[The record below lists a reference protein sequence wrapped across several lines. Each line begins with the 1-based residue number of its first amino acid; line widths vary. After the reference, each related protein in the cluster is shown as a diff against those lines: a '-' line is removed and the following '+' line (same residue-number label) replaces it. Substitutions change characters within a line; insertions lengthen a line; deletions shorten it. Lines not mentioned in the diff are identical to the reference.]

1 MRNACKKAVL
11 SLMQRDRDV
20 MLLTADGHDFVHEL
34 PPGTEK
40 QFVDFGIAEQS
51 MVASAAG
58 LASCGKKPILFAVTN
73 FMAYRAFEFIR
84 DLACIPQYP
93 LIFVGFFSGLT
104 RGPWGITH
112 HGTEDLAILRTLP
125 NLTVITPAS
134 PREAEAA
141 LHWAYESGQAAYIRI
156 EAGHEQE
163 LLPENYV
170 FAPGQ
175 ATVLRDGEDAALIA
189 QGSIIGEA
197 VVAAGILAKEGVGLR
212 VINMPTVRPL
222 DEKIILAVAKETGYL
237 LTLEEGTVYGGLGS
251 AVAELLA
258 ENGIASR
265 FVRMGLQGFA
275 AGCGTQRE
283 LREQYGLTAPHINR
297 KIKRLLYPG
306 GGQAS

>member
-11 SLMQRDRDV
+11 ALMQRDRDV

-40 QFVDFGIAEQS
+40 QFADFGIAEQS
-51 MVASAAG
+51 MISSAAG

-93 LIFVGFFSGLT
+93 LIFIGFFAGLA

-141 LHWAYESGQAAYIRI
+141 LRWAYESGQSAYIRI

-163 LLPENYV
+163 LLSENYV

-175 ATVLRDGEDAALIA
+175 AAVLREGNEAALIA
-189 QGSIIGEA
+189 QGSIIGEGLE
-197 VVAAGILAKEGVGLR
+197 AAGILAKEGIGLR
-212 VINMPTVRPL
+212 VINMPTVKPL
-222 DEKIILAVAKETGYL
+222 DEKAILEAAKETGCL
-237 LTLEEGTVYGGLGS
+237 LTLEEGTIYGGLGS

-258 ENGIASR
+258 ESDIASR
-265 FVRMGLQGFA
+265 FARVGLQGFA
-275 AGCGTQRE
+275 GGCGTQQE
-283 LREQYGLTAPHINR
+283 LRELYGLTAKHIAK
-297 KIKRLLYPG
+297 KIQELY
-306 GGQAS
+306 ANCR

>member
-20 MLLTADGHDFVHEL
+20 MLLTADGHDFVAEL

-40 QFVDFGIAEQS
+40 QFADFGIAEQC

-58 LASCGKKPILFAVTN
+58 LASCGKKSILFAVTN

-93 LIFVGFFSGLT
+93 LIFVGFFSGLA

-134 PREAEAA
+134 PREAEEA
-141 LHWAYESGQAAYIRI
+141 LLWAYKSDQAVYIRI

-163 LLPENYV
+163 ILPKNYV
-170 FAPGQ
+170 FFPGQ
-175 ATVLRDGEDAALIA
+175 GTVLNEGEDAAIVA
-189 QGSIIGEA
+189 QGSILVEAIEAAKILSSEGIG
-197 VVAAGILAKEGVGLR
+197 VR
-212 VINMPTVRPL
+212 VIDMPTVRPL
-222 DEKIILAVAKETGYL
+222 DEKLILDSAKKTGCL

-258 ENGIASR
+258 ETGVAIR
-265 FVRMGLQGFA
+265 FARMGLRGFA
-275 AGCGTQRE
+275 AGCGSQQE
-283 LREQYGLTAPHINR
+283 LREQYGLTAKHIVDTIR
-297 KIKRLLYPG
+297 AICAKCK
-306 GGQAS
+306 

>member
-11 SLMQRDRDV
+11 SLLQRDRDV
-20 MLLTADGHDFVHEL
+20 MLLTADGHDFVSEL
-34 PPGTEK
+34 PAGTEK
-40 QFVDFGIAEQS
+40 QFVDFGIAEQC
-51 MVASAAG
+51 MIASAAG

-93 LIFVGFFSGLT
+93 LIFVGFFSGLA

-134 PREAEAA
+134 PREAEEA
-141 LHWAYESGQAAYIRI
+141 LHWAYKSDQAVYIRI

-163 LLPENYV
+163 ILPKNYV
-170 FAPGQ
+170 FVPGQ
-175 ATVLRDGEDAALIA
+175 GTVLNEGKDVAIVA
-189 QGSIIGEA
+189 QGSILVEAIEAAKILSSEGIG
-197 VVAAGILAKEGVGLR
+197 VR
-212 VINMPTVRPL
+212 VIDMPTVRPL
-222 DEKIILAVAKETGYL
+222 DEKLILDTAKETDCL

-258 ENGIASR
+258 EKGVAIR
-265 FVRMGLQGFA
+265 FARMGLQGFA
-275 AGCGTQRE
+275 VGCGSQQE
-283 LREQYGLTAPHINR
+283 LREQYGLTTNHIVDT
-297 KIKRLLYPG
+297 I
-306 GGQAS
+306 QAICAKCK